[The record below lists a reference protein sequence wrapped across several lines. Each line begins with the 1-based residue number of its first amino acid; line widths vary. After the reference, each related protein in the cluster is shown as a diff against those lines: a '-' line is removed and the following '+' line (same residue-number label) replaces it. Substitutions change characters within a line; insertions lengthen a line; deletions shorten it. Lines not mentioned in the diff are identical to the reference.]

1 MMHNRKVLL
10 AEDDSDDRE
19 IFSDIFQGMDEEAT
33 LTMVENGME
42 IIVTLESI
50 TDPAQLP
57 DLIVLDQNM
66 PKMTGKQT
74 LQWVKSNEKYNHIP
88 IIIFSTYSDERLIT
102 ECTRMGAARVIT
114 KPCSFDE
121 YEQMVNDFLNEIVE
135 KNNN

>member
-1 MMHNRKVLL
+1 MVRNRKVLL

-19 IFSDIFQGMDEEAT
+19 IFHDIFQDRDEEAT

-42 IIVTLESI
+42 IIQMLESI
-50 TDPAQLP
+50 TDESQLP

-74 LQWVKSNEKYNHIP
+74 LEWLKSNDRYLHIP
-88 IIIFSTYSDERLIT
+88 VIIFSTYSDERLIS
-102 ECTRMGAARVIT
+102 ECTRIGASLVIT

-121 YEQMVNDFLNEIVE
+121 YEQMVNDFFAEIVDQK
-135 KNNN
+135 KN